1 MLVLLYGADVIGHV
15 AAIVYVM
22 LLVMLPMFATDIH
35 ADPVIDCVT
44 NNPDDERRLSAWAAI

>member
-35 ADPVIDCVT
+35 ADPGD
-44 NNPDDERRLSAWAAI
+44 